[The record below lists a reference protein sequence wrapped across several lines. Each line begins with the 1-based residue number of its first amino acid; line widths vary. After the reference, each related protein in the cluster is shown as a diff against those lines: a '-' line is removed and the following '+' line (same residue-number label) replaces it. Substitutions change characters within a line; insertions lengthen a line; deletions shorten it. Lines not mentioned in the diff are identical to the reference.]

1 MKRGNINHPLARV
14 PEARR
19 RGEEAPEILRQDQQD
34 EKEDSALPT
43 ADPINPVNPVDPVK
57 EFPCLHASVLS
68 PSTSPRPALPHDHL
82 EPVEAWGMTARS
94 MSYVYRPSTPDGV
107 TEVFQEAR
115 RSGRT
120 VALRGAGRSYGDAS
134 LNAENIVLDLTRM
147 NRILDWDPR
156 SGLIRVE
163 PGVTIAQLWRY
174 ILEDGWWPPV
184 VPGTMFVTL
193 GGAASMNV
201 HGKNNYRVGPWGD
214 HIQRFELLLPSG
226 ETVCCDREQNRDLFH
241 AAIGGFG
248 MLGCFSSL
256 TLQMKRITSGLL
268 SVEAVSTRSLP
279 DMIRVFEAR
288 LETADYLVGW
298 IDAFAPGR
306 RAGRGLVHA
315 ARHLASGEDVNPAQ
329 TLRVVHQELPETV
342 LGLFP
347 KSAMWRLMRPF
358 ANTAGMR
365 LINALKY
372 FAGQREAAK
381 GPHRESHA
389 AFNFLLD
396 YIPGWKLAYRPLGL
410 IQYQSFIPE
419 AHAAGAMER
428 LMTMSR
434 EAGLPPY
441 LAVFKRHRA
450 DDFLLSYA
458 VDGYSLALDYRV
470 TPENRDRVWELA
482 HRMDDVVLA
491 AGGRFYFAKDSTLE
505 RSSVERY
512 LSPERRASFLT
523 LKQRCDPE
531 ELLQTEL
538 YRRLFG

>member
-1 MKRGNINHPLARV
+1 
-14 PEARR
+14 
-19 RGEEAPEILRQDQQD
+19 
-34 EKEDSALPT
+34 
-43 ADPINPVNPVDPVK
+43 
-57 EFPCLHASVLS
+57 
-68 PSTSPRPALPHDHL
+68 
-82 EPVEAWGMTARS
+82 MTARS
-94 MSYVYRPSTPDGV
+94 MSYVYRPSTADGV
-107 TEVFQEAR
+107 REVFEEAQ
-115 RSGRT
+115 RSGRS

-147 NRILDWDPR
+147 NRILDWDPQA
-156 SGLIRVE
+156 GLLRVE

-174 ILEDGWWPPV
+174 TIEDGWWPPV

-214 HIQRFELLLPSG
+214 HILEFELLLPSG
-226 ETVCCDREQNRDLFH
+226 ETVRCSRDENSDVFH

-248 MLGCFSSL
+248 MLGCFTSL
-256 TLQMKRITSGLL
+256 TLQMKRIYSGML
-268 SVEAVSTRSLP
+268 SVEAISTRSLP
-279 DMIRVFEAR
+279 EMVGVFEER
-288 LETADYLVGW
+288 LDTTDYLVGW
-298 IDAFAPGR
+298 IDALASGR
-306 RAGRGLVHA
+306 GAGRGLIHA
-315 ARHLASGEDVNPAQ
+315 ARHLAPGEDVNPAQ
-329 TLRVVHQELPETV
+329 TLRVAHQELPETL
-342 LGLFP
+342 LGVFP
-347 KSAMWRLMRPF
+347 KSGLWRLMRPF
-358 ANTAGMR
+358 VNNPGMR

-372 FAGQREAAK
+372 VAGQREAAK

-428 LMTMSR
+428 LLAMSR

-470 TPENRDRVWELA
+470 TPANRDRVWELA
-482 HRMDDVVLA
+482 HRMDEVVLA
-491 AGGRFYFAKDSTLE
+491 SGGRFYFAKDSTLE

-512 LSPERRASFLT
+512 LCPERREAFLA
-523 LKQRCDPE
+523 LKRRCDPDD
-531 ELLQTEL
+531 LLQTEL
-538 YRRLFG
+538 YRRLFS